1 MIAVEYYPVGIGKHI
16 VCIYDRR
23 NTAADIQTLVGESP
37 NPLFYRKRGLQPKQL
52 LKTNWGH

>member
-23 NTAADIQTLVGESP
+23 NTAAIYKRLSG
-37 NPLFYRKRGLQPKQL
+37 NPRTPYFTEREDHNQNNY
-52 LKTNWGH
+52 

>member
-23 NTAADIQTLVGESP
+23 NMAGDIKTLVGGIP
-37 NPLFYRKRGLQPKQL
+37 KPLILQREDYNQ
-52 LKTNWGH
+52 NNY